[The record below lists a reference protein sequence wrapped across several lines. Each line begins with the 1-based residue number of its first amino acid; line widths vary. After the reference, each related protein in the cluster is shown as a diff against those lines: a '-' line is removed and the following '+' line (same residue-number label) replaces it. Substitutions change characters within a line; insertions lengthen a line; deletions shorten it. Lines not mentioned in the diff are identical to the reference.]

1 MDEKDFLEKVR
12 FLGTMHTVRTSI
24 VVWGNVLDQFGLLYP
39 EDAKVTEHDIMNQK
53 DYYRE
58 KIQVIEESKELI
70 RRLIEEE
77 IDDDVD
83 ESQMEL
89 CQLTFD
95 YNTRKGCTEIG
106 VQYGDYYED
115 DEESKEGKGEKYYLV
130 AHILIDENNKMKCTG
145 IAG

>member
-39 EDAKVTEHDIMNQK
+39 EDAKVTEQDIMNQK

-83 ESQMEL
+83 ESQMKL

-115 DEESKEGKGEKYYLV
+115 EEESKEGKEEKYYLV